1 MPLQEKSA
9 KSRGREGVRGC
20 GRNDAKEKEQHRKLL
35 IVLRRKEDQQ
45 VVVNDAMRAPL
56 VVLVVVMLLLL
67 LLTMGHGTVWGGQ
80 AVEPLG
86 DHSTP
91 MFAQEKGRD
100 AGGERFA
107 AQRDPTTWGG
117 DSCAWSSCR
126 AAV

>member
-35 IVLRRKEDQQ
+35 IVPRRKEDQQ

-67 LLTMGHGTVWGGQ
+67 LLLPRGHGAVWGGQ
-80 AVEPLG
+80 AVEPWG

-91 MFAQEKGRD
+91 MFAHTRND
-100 AGGERFA
+100 AGDGSSTKRSNKMG
-107 AQRDPTTWGG
+107 RV
-117 DSCAWSSCR
+117 AWSSCR
-126 AAV
+126 SAV